1 MTKLNL
7 GGGNLKLDGFKNI
20 DLCEGADIKHD
31 LKKPLPFEDKSVEE
45 IMAIHVIESFYKW
58 EFLEVI
64 KDWARVLKGKLT
76 IEFTDLD
83 TCCKMYLSDNED
95 DKKYGKWGF
104 YGDQDKVCD
113 PIVYHKY
120 DYTIKELEDILKD
133 VGFTVL
139 DITKDGVLHNKKRD
153 SRIICSIT

>member
-1 MTKLNL
+1 MRINL
-7 GGGNLKLDGFKNI
+7 GSGSQKIEGFIGI
-20 DLCEGADIKHD
+20 DLCDEADLKHD

-83 TCCKMYLSDNED
+83 TCCKMYLSDNEE

-120 DYTIKELEDILKD
+120 DYTIKELEDILKS

-139 DITKDGVLHNKKRD
+139 EITKDGVQHNKKRD
-153 SRIICSIT
+153 SRIICSI

>member
-1 MTKLNL
+1 MKLNL
-7 GGGNLKLDGFKNI
+7 GCGDHKIPGFINV
-20 DLCEGADIKHD
+20 DMCMGADLLHD
-31 LKKPLPFEDKSVEE
+31 LRRPLPFEDKSVEE

-64 KDWARVLKGKLT
+64 KDWARVLNGKMT

-104 YGDQDKVCD
+104 YGDQDKKCD

-120 DYTIKELEDILKD
+120 DYTISELVGILENAGFKDIN
-133 VGFTVL
+133 
-139 DITKDGVLHNKKRD
+139 ITKEGVLHNAKRD
-153 SRIICSIT
+153 SRIICSS

>member
-7 GGGNLKLDGFKNI
+7 GGGSLRFPDFINV
-20 DLCEGADIKHD
+20 DLCEEADIKHD
-31 LKKPLPFEDKSVEE
+31 LKNPLPFEDKSVDE

-64 KDWARVLKGKLT
+64 KDWTRVLNGKLT

-120 DYTIKELEDILKD
+120 DYTIEELVNILKE
-133 VGFTVL
+133 VGFK
-139 DITKDGVLHNKKRD
+139 DMQITKEGVLHNSKRD
-153 SRIICSIT
+153 SRIICSS

>member
-1 MTKLNL
+1 MKKLNI
-7 GGGNLKLDGFKNI
+7 GGGQTKIKDFINI
-20 DLCEGADIKHD
+20 DLCDEADIKHD
-31 LKKPLPFEDKSVEE
+31 LREPLPFGDGEVEE
-45 IMAIHVIESFYKW
+45 IMAVHVIESFYKW

-104 YGDQDKVCD
+104 YGDQDKICD

-120 DYTIKELEDILKD
+120 DYTIKELEEILKD
-133 VGFTVL
+133 VGFTVEE
-139 DITKDGVLHNKKRD
+139 ITKEGVLHNKKRD
-153 SRIICSIT
+153 SRIICSII